1 MYSEKKRQDCAKMN
15 EDYLPPPV
23 ECPPCFCVDV
33 SFLLGLRPADTSDED
48 DIALEVSLGLCP
60 ASLLVP

>member
-1 MYSEKKRQDCAKMN
+1 MY
-15 EDYLPPPV
+15 EDYLTPTV
-23 ECPPCFCVDV
+23 ECHPCFCVDV